1 MQLIVAIAIAI
12 FIFIWQKSMYNKMWD
27 KRLGMDIR
35 FKDSYV
41 NAGEGSSL
49 IEIINNDKL
58 LPLPVLHLKFSVDK
72 SLEFVNKDNVSVT
85 DCYHRNDAFSV
96 MGGQR
101 ITRKLDFNA
110 TKRGVFYV
118 SGVTLTA
125 KDFFMTKTFAKVLE
139 CRDRLYVF
147 PRKIDTPDF
156 ETFFNTV
163 MGEIEARRGLLEDPY
178 TFRGI
183 RDYDVRDNM
192 SKINWKAS
200 AKCGQLMVNQYGYSW
215 EPRIRILLN
224 LDTNLMIRGDYLTE
238 LVIELASSIAS
249 EFLGNRI
256 SVGVSSN
263 GLDVKKHPL
272 GELDSGTTLEH
283 MVTIDKYLASIS
295 GNSENSGFLEIIDD
309 LIDSYDRESTYIIIS
324 PYHRE
329 ELLDKLDTLSD
340 MGMDFHM
347 LVPYFDVQGL
357 KTHRDYMY
365 EWEVALD
372 EV

>member
-12 FIFIWQKSMYNKMWD
+12 FIFIWQKRLYNKMWD
-27 KRLGMDIR
+27 ERLGIDILY
-35 FKDSYV
+35 KDSYV
-41 NAGEGSSL
+41 NAGDSSSL

-58 LPLPVLHLKFSVDK
+58 LPLPVLHIKFSVDK
-72 SLEFVNKDNVSVT
+72 SFEFDNQDNASVT
-85 DCYHRNDAFSV
+85 DSYHRNDAFSI

-101 ITRKLDFNA
+101 ITRKLAFKA
-110 TKRGVFYV
+110 TKRGVFYI

-139 CRDRLYVF
+139 CGHKLYVF
-147 PRKIDTPDF
+147 PKKIDTPDF
-156 ETFFNTV
+156 ETYFNTV
-163 MGEIEARRGLLEDPY
+163 MGEIEARKGLIEDPY

-238 LVIELASSIAS
+238 LAIELASSIAS
-249 EFLGNRI
+249 EFLANRI
-256 SVGVSSN
+256 SVGISSN
-263 GLDVKKHPL
+263 GLDIKNQPL

-283 MVTIDKYLASIS
+283 MVTIDKYLAAIVH
-295 GNSENSGFLEIIDD
+295 NSEVGGFIDIIDA
-309 LIDSYDRESTYIIIS
+309 LIDFYDRESTYVIIS

-329 ELLDKLDTLSD
+329 DLLKKLDVLND

-347 LVPYFDVQGL
+347 IVPYFDVQGV

-365 EWEVALD
+365 EWEVKLD
-372 EV
+372 EI